1 MLGDNVLEQLIDC
14 REDEMPSPRTVQ
26 LMASE
31 LMRIRNHGEMI
42 PAAPDELKQR
52 AIAVMI
58 AVNEKKN
65 IADVLQKVS
74 DRVKKEVNV
83 DIFKTLIDIARHLIG
98 DEPIGSE
105 GDWIE
110 VSSYL
115 LQDIERVIRDAVG
128 FGKSHGTKTHNSALN
143 NLHKFIQNSGTS
155 STVVVPKEF
164 LEHMVTAMDDIVY
177 GSNVSQAY
185 REQMVKTVQ
194 VLLEE
199 KSDNSSEDENQSEQE
214 NK

>member
-1 MLGDNVLEQLIDC
+1 MLSDSVLEQLIDC

-31 LMRIRNHGEMI
+31 IMRIRSYGEMI

-52 AIAVMI
+52 AMSVMVSI
-58 AVNEKKN
+58 NEKKK

-74 DRVKKEVNV
+74 DRVKSEAQV
-83 DIFKTLIDIARHLIG
+83 DIFKTFIDVMKYLIG
-98 DEPIGSE
+98 DEPIGND
-105 GDWIE
+105 GGWME

-115 LQDIERVIRDAVG
+115 LKDIERVIQDAVG

-143 NLHKFIQNSGTS
+143 NLHKFIQNSGNS
-155 STVVVPKEF
+155 STIIVPREF
-164 LEHMVTAMDDIVY
+164 LEHMVKAIDDIVY
-177 GSNVSQAY
+177 GSQVSQAY

-199 KSDNSSEDENQSEQE
+199 KSDKDQPENEE
-214 NK
+214 K